1 MEASVLRRDTIVT
14 RGEYQQK
21 IPQNKAIMQSTV
33 QKKVT
38 DLQKK
43 IRESTQVSFKYLN
56 TWQLILSK
64 NTKKIVTLKLPIEF
78 FC

>member
-43 IRESTQVSFKYLN
+43 IRESTQVSF
-56 TWQLILSK
+56 
-64 NTKKIVTLKLPIEF
+64 
-78 FC
+78 

>member
-56 TWQLILSK
+56 TWHVISESSNTETSNSVFQL
-64 NTKKIVTLKLPIEF
+64 KIG
-78 FC
+78 